1 MNVWFGIQLV
11 LLAIAVLT
19 FASGWGWNGAI
30 ARDIRSV
37 TLLVL
42 TVISASISLCHLF
55 F

>member
-1 MNVWFGIQLV
+1 MRKLISIASAATL
-11 LLAIAVLT
+11 AVLT
-19 FASGWGWNGAI
+19 FASGWIWNGTL

-55 F
+55 V

>member
-1 MNVWFGIQLV
+1 MNIWFGIQLV
-11 LLAIAVLT
+11 LLAAAVLT
-19 FASGWGWNGAI
+19 FASGWIWNGAL

-42 TVISASISLCHLF
+42 TVFSASISLGHLF